1 VSITDIT
8 VRAAVIAGCALV
20 ALLVI
25 GWRQP
30 ARGSSSV
37 ARRPPEGNTEP
48 PAPLQQQIRRR
59 ALDLSA
65 LSGVALVLGVVVA
78 TVVSVVVSVIVTN
91 IIDRL

>member
-8 VRAAVIAGCALV
+8 VRVAVIAGCALV

-30 ARGSSSV
+30 ARGTSSAPDSD
-37 ARRPPEGNTEP
+37 PETASEP
-48 PAPLQQQIRRR
+48 PATLRQVLRRR

-65 LSGVALVLGVVVA
+65 LGGVALVAGVVVA
-78 TVVSVVVSVIVTN
+78 TLVSVVISLIVTN